1 MSLIIRVNMSTKD
14 ITTAENPAYRLLGG
28 RALSARIL
36 LDEVPPNCEPLGT
49 KNKLVIAPGLLAGT
63 PVTSG
68 SRISCGAKSPLTN
81 GIKEANSGGNIGL
94 FLGRFGIKAIVVGGS
109 PSATIGKLYKLYFH

>member
-1 MSLIIRVNMSTKD
+1 MSVIIKVNMSTKE
-14 ITTAENPAYRLLGG
+14 ITKVENPDYRLLGG

-36 LDEVPPNCEPLGT
+36 LDEVPPNCEPLGP

-63 PVTSG
+63 PITSG
-68 SRISCGAKSPLTN
+68 SRVSCGAKSPMTN

-94 FLGRFGIKAIVVGGS
+94 FLGRFGIKAVVIEGL
-109 PSATIGKLYKLYFH
+109 PADDNAYVLKN